1 MRWLVLI
8 AIAAQFFPLMFTGQ
22 VSMVIFAFLGVLQL
36 VVWLLLFVGAVLL
49 LSAQGNNPLLTILC
63 AIVMIAPCANLILL
77 LLINMSV
84 TRTLRRAG
92 LRVGM
97 TGVKDEGVERSI
109 NPMLCTGCGYDLT
122 GNISGVC
129 PECGCPVDARQ

>member
-1 MRWLVLI
+1 
-8 AIAAQFFPLMFTGQ
+8 
-22 VSMVIFAFLGVLQL
+22 
-36 VVWLLLFVGAVLL
+36 
-49 LSAQGNNPLLTILC
+49 
-63 AIVMIAPCANLILL
+63 MIAPCANLILL

-84 TRTLRRAG
+84 TRMLRRAG

-97 TGVKDEGVERSI
+97 TGGKDEGVERSI